1 MKKILLGA
9 SVLAMSVAM
18 SSCDDFLNDSRFPLD
33 QQTNNPNYWNNA
45 SNVQMQC
52 DQMYGGNTT
61 SGTTDYLVA
70 PSCFTGF
77 STGTGGW
84 FYFQTLSD
92 DQGGGI
98 GNGFT
103 NWKFVNLPSSST
115 SWNNPYKIIR
125 HANSIIEG
133 VTKSTLTEAEK
144 NKYIG
149 IARLVRGWCYYDLVR
164 CYGDVPY
171 YDYVIDPSDAESL
184 YKARDNRDK
193 VMDAVL
199 EDLKFAAANIGNG
212 TKLTWSSDMAYAM
225 LADVALWEGTYRRYC
240 TEAENN
246 IAPNEER
253 AKKWL
258 NECVAACEAVM
269 AKGYTLSPSYQ
280 ATYNTAD
287 AALGNNPEVIFYR
300 QYKNTVLTHSTIQYT
315 TQTTSIAGLSKD
327 AFDAYLF
334 KDGKPKALTTMDT
347 NDAGVVKA
355 GFTQGVNTGALG
367 QVLSIKDV
375 LSVRDSRL
383 SETIDT
389 VVCFVAGDVEYT
401 YSRAGSAQLRANTGY
416 TVKKYDNVTLPVNYR
431 NGSNYTSAPLYW
443 LSVIYCNYVEAK
455 AELGNLSD
463 DDLNNTINK
472 LYARAELPAQT
483 VASLSG
489 MNDPANNMGISSLLW
504 EVRRCRRCE
513 LIMDNNFR
521 YWDLLRW
528 HQLDKLD
535 TSKYPNIK
543 LGANIKNL
551 PAAQKDEVTAR
562 VGDYL
567 NAIPG
572 NDRIYVPRV
581 YTYPVPTGEI
591 TLNPQLTQ
599 QPQWKD
605 AK

>member
-1 MKKILLGA
+1 MKKILFGA
-9 SVLAMSVAM
+9 SILAVAATL
-18 SSCDDFLNDSRFPLD
+18 SSCDDFLNDNRYPLD
-33 QQTNNPNYWNNA
+33 EQTNNPAYWNNP

-52 DQMYGGNTT
+52 DRMYSNYSTT
-61 SGTTDYLVA
+61 QPG
-70 PSCFTGF
+70 PSAFTGF

-98 GNGFT
+98 SNEFRD
-103 NWKFVNLPSSST
+103 WKFQNVPSSSST
-115 SWNNPYKIIR
+115 WTDSYKLIR

-133 VTKSTLTEAEK
+133 VNGSTLSEAQK

-149 IARLVRGWCYYDLVR
+149 IARLIRGWCYYDLVR

-171 YDYVIDPSDAESL
+171 YDHVVDPANADDL
-184 YKARDNRDK
+184 YKARDNRNT

-212 TKLTWSSDMAYAM
+212 TKITWSSDLAYAM
-225 LADVALWEGTYRRYC
+225 LADIALWEGTFCKYC

-246 IAPNEER
+246 LAPNTER
-253 AKKWL
+253 STKWL

-269 AKGYTLSPSYQ
+269 AKGYSLSPDYQ
-280 ATYNTAD
+280 ATYNTPENG
-287 AALGNNPEVIFYR
+287 LNSNPEIIFYR
-300 QYKNTVLTHSTIQYT
+300 QYKPSVLTHQTINYIIE
-315 TQTTSIAGLSKD
+315 TTSIAGLSKD

-334 KDGKPKALTTMDT
+334 KDGKPLALTTCDK

-355 GFTQGVNTGALG
+355 GYTQGIESGALG
-367 QVLSIKDV
+367 KVLSIKD
-375 LSVRDSRL
+375 LLEVRDARL
-383 SETIDT
+383 SQTIDT
-389 VVCFVAGDVEYT
+389 VVCFVAGTLEYT
-401 YSRAGSAQLRANTGY
+401 YSRAGSSQIRANTGY
-416 TVKKYDNVTLPVNYR
+416 TVKKYDNITIPIDYR
-431 NGSNYTSAPLYW
+431 HQSNYTSAPLYW
-443 LSVIYCNYVEAK
+443 LSVIYCNYAEAK
-455 AELGNLSD
+455 AELGTLND
-463 DDLNNTINK
+463 NDLNNTINK

-483 VASLSG
+483 VASLTS
-489 MNDPANNMGISSLLW
+489 MKDPANNMNVSSLIW

-521 YWDLLRW
+521 YWDMVRW

-551 PAAQKDEVTAR
+551 PDDQKAMITAR
-562 VGDYL
+562 DGDYL

-572 NDRIYVPRV
+572 NERIYLPRV
-581 YTYPVPTGEI
+581 YTYPIP
-591 TLNPQLTQ
+591 
-599 QPQWKD
+599 
-605 AK
+605 